1 VHVPRWLLRILW
13 LEDRALSRLSGG
25 RWALP
30 NASGGEVRT
39 LFLRTVGRKT
49 GQKRRNGLFYL
60 EDGPNLVVVA
70 SNAGRANDPSWW
82 LNLQAHP
89 DTEVEVRKE
98 VRTVRARQA
107 SPAEAKRLYQLFV
120 DALPQYGDYRERA
133 GRDIPVVIL
142 EPR

>member
-1 VHVPRWLLRILW
+1 MNVPRWLLRIVW

-25 RWALP
+25 RWAVP

-49 GQKRRNGLFYL
+49 GQKRRNGLYYVQDR
-60 EDGPNLVVVA
+60 ENLVVVA
-70 SNAGRANDPSWW
+70 SNAGRADDPSWW
-82 LNLQAHP
+82 LNLKAHP

-98 VRTVRARQA
+98 VRPIHARQA
-107 SPAEAKRLYQLFV
+107 TPAEATRLYQRFV
-120 DALPQYGDYRERA
+120 DALPQYGDYRKRA
-133 GRDIPVVIL
+133 KRDIPVVIL

>member
-1 VHVPRWLLRILW
+1 MNVPRWLMRIVW

-49 GQKRRNGLFYL
+49 GQKRRNGLYFL

-70 SNAGRANDPSWW
+70 SNAGRAADPSWW
-82 LNLQAHP
+82 LNLKAHP
-89 DTEVEVRKE
+89 ETEVELGKE
-98 VRTVRARQA
+98 VRPVLARQA
-107 SPAEAKRLYQLFV
+107 TPAEAKRLYQRFV
-120 DALPQYGDYRERA
+120 DALPQYGDYRKRA
-133 GRDIPVVIL
+133 KREIPVVIL

>member
-1 VHVPRWLLRILW
+1 MNTPRWLLRILW
-13 LEDRALSRLSGG
+13 LEDRALSWLSGG
-25 RWALP
+25 RLAFP

-49 GQKRRNGLFYL
+49 GQKRRNGLYFV

-107 SPAEAKRLYQLFV
+107 SPADAKRLYQRFV
-120 DALPQYGDYRERA
+120 DALPQYGDYRKRA
-133 GRDIPVVIL
+133 KREIPVVIL